1 MLLSVRDLRPLTTIL
16 TQAEPASPPN
26 ENIDT
31 SSTNTAEA
39 AKKFAG
45 SDFDN
50 SLTNYSN
57 RIDRQQMSFSSGV
70 AGETRDE
77 KLARIK
83 LELQELAESA
93 KDDGKDDVDALH
105 VMLEGLEVKRRQL
118 PLLGGAGD
126 AAEDV
131 SAASAGHTT
140 SHVTPQTGHVTSE
153 HFSKLVSL
161 ENRLSIVESSLYDPN
176 SPETTPLPLAS
187 AIRDLM
193 LKLSLLTSSPQT
205 LQAQQTRIQ
214 NVKRGGGGGGGGNA
228 VRVESRAESRGES
241 RFESRGGDSRVESRM
256 ESRDEHY
263 TSSSSSHSN
272 VDIVYAHLSTITYL
286 SHVVPKLVL
295 RLKTLRQVHNLASQ
309 SVGSLATVNQ
319 QIQELEEAVQKWT
332 QVLEVVEGRLG
343 EGES

>member
-1 MLLSVRDLRPLTTIL
+1 MRARKYPRYDANSRFLFQL

-39 AKKFAG
+39 ARKFAG

-50 SLTNYSN
+50 SLTNYSS
-57 RIDRQQMSFSSGV
+57 RIDRQQVSFSSGV

-93 KDDGKDDVDALH
+93 VNDKEDVDTLH
-105 VMLEGLEVKRRQL
+105 VLLEGLEVKRKEL
-118 PLLGGAGD
+118 PLLEVKG
-126 AAEDV
+126 DV
-131 SAASAGHTT
+131 SSSRTSASTDTSRHVATSSHTL
-140 SHVTPQTGHVTSE
+140 
-153 HFSKLVSL
+153 SKLVSL
-161 ENRLSIVESSLYDPN
+161 ESRLSAVESSLYDPN
-176 SPETTPLPLAS
+176 SPESTSVPLAP

-214 NVKRGGGGGGGGNA
+214 NVKKGGN
-228 VRVESRAESRGES
+228 VRVESRAESRGGES
-241 RFESRGGDSRVESRM
+241 RLESRVESRM
-256 ESRDEHY
+256 ESRME
-263 TSSSSSHSN
+263 SHDDSHPGLQN
-272 VDIVYAHLSTITYL
+272 VDIVYSHLSTITYL
-286 SHVVPKLVL
+286 SHVVPRLVL

-309 SVGSLATVNQ
+309 SVGTLATVNQ
-319 QIQELEEAVQKWT
+319 QIQELEGAVKKWT
-332 QVLEVVEGRLG
+332 EVLERVEQQISSER
-343 EGES
+343 